1 MNIKHA
7 FIALLAATG
16 CAWAVPH
23 YENLDKALAQAP
35 AENRSILLDFTG
47 TDWCPACIHLSNKIL
62 NSPEFDAAVG
72 SRYGIVTL
80 DFPRTK
86 KLLDAI
92 PPQEMKARE
101 RLLNEYRVQGLPT
114 VVLLDSAGLPYAVL
128 VGSAENTEQY
138 LARLK
143 EAEAART
150 ARDAAFA
157 EAVTLSGEARA
168 RALHK
173 GLQALP
179 EVCRP
184 KYTSVIEE
192 ICKSDT
198 EDTLGYIKSARMAK
212 LYVEQ
217 FEAFQ
222 QLTSTFVGKFDAP
235 ELKDSIAKCEEFL
248 KTPEL
253 HPEVAQMCLGC
264 MADAYALLHDLPN
277 SIKYSRRA
285 YEAAPNSRAAHRL
298 RTNAEFQEKILKE
311 QSGK

>member
-143 EAEAART
+143 EAGVSVAVLTNRPPARPAMLRLRRPLPSP
-150 ARDAAFA
+150 AR
-157 EAVTLSGEARA
+157 LRPARCT
-168 RALHK
+168 R
-173 GLQALP
+173 
-179 EVCRP
+179 VCR
-184 KYTSVIEE
+184 
-192 ICKSDT
+192 
-198 EDTLGYIKSARMAK
+198 L
-212 LYVEQ
+212 
-217 FEAFQ
+217 
-222 QLTSTFVGKFDAP
+222 
-235 ELKDSIAKCEEFL
+235 
-248 KTPEL
+248 
-253 HPEVAQMCLGC
+253 
-264 MADAYALLHDLPN
+264 
-277 SIKYSRRA
+277 SRRS
-285 YEAAPNSRAAHRL
+285 AAPSIPLLSRRSASRIRRTRSATSRAPAWL
-298 RTNAEFQEKILKE
+298 NFM
-311 QSGK
+311 